1 MILKLKKRAQA
12 TGLAKKIVA
21 VALVLAILCTITAF
35 AAEPASYYVELDDG
49 TTKTTIQTS
58 STSPERILSEAG
70 YELTALDELDLSKFI
85 PGEDSFIGIERS
97 PLVGVN
103 DVKGTVYFTFD
114 GTVAQAI
121 DIANVQVGEN
131 DLINYSE
138 DQRVT
143 DGMIISVARAFPVA
157 VAYHGK
163 HINLEMAVG
172 TVADAIEKAGV
183 TVGEN
188 DVVSHDY
195 DEVLSSGM
203 VIFVDE
209 VIYETRTV
217 TETIKF
223 EKTTKKD
230 SKLTVGTK
238 KITTKGEDGEKEV
251 VYKEKYVNGVL
262 IDTKVESETVT
273 KKPVTQVTSVGTKK
287 VYDVKAKGKAI
298 STMGTVELDSN
309 GIPKDYKNVISGSA
323 TAYYGGGTT
332 ASGRP
337 AKVGHVAV
345 NPEVIPYGT
354 KLYIVA
360 TDGTVYGYA
369 IAADTGGFVDHPTN
383 TVVDVYLDTYDDC
396 VQWGRKNVNVYVLG

>member
-1 MILKLKKRAQA
+1 MILKLKKKAGA
-12 TGLAKKIVA
+12 MSLTKKIIA
-21 VALVLAILCTITAF
+21 IALVLAIISTITAF
-35 AAEPASYYVELDDG
+35 AAETASYYVELDDG
-49 TTKTTIQTS
+49 TTKTTIYTS
-58 STSPERILSEAG
+58 STSPEKILSEAG
-70 YELTALDELDLSKFI
+70 YELSALDKLDLSGFI
-85 PGEDSFIGIERS
+85 PGEDSFISIERS

-103 DVKGTVYFTFD
+103 DAKGTVYFTFD

-121 DIANVQVGEN
+121 DIANVEVGEN
-131 DLINYSE
+131 DLVNYSE
-138 DQRVT
+138 NQLVT

-183 TVGEN
+183 TIGEN
-188 DVVSHDY
+188 DVVSHNY
-195 DEVLSSGM
+195 DEVVSSGM

-209 VIYETRTV
+209 VVYENRTV

-223 EKTTKKD
+223 DKTTKKD
-230 SKLTVGTK
+230 SKLTKGTT

-262 IDTKVESETVT
+262 IDSVVESETVT
-273 KKPVTQVTSVGTKK
+273 KKPVTEVTSIGTKK

-298 STMGTVELDSN
+298 STLGSVELDSN
-309 GIPKDYKNVISGSA
+309 GVPKKYKDVISGSS
-323 TAYYGGGTT
+323 TAYYGGGST

-345 NPEVIPYGT
+345 DPNVIPYGT

-369 IAADTGGFVDHPTN
+369 IAADTGGFVDHSSN
-383 TVVDVYLDTYDDC
+383 TVVDVYLDTYEDC
-396 VQWGRKNVNVYVLG
+396 VQWGRKNVNIYVLG

>member
-12 TGLAKKIVA
+12 TGLTKKIVA
-21 VALVLAILCTITAF
+21 IALVLAILCTITAF
-35 AAEPASYYVELDDG
+35 AAEPASYLVELDDG

-58 STSPERILSEAG
+58 STSPEKILSEAG
-70 YELTALDELDLSKFI
+70 YELTALDELDLSKFN

-121 DIANVQVGEN
+121 DIANIKVGEN

-138 DQRVT
+138 DQKVT

-157 VAYHGK
+157 VAYHGR

-172 TVADAIEKAGV
+172 TVADAIAKAGV

-195 DEVLSSGM
+195 DEVLSRGM
-203 VIFVDE
+203 VIFIDE
-209 VIYETRTV
+209 VVYETRTV
-217 TETIKF
+217 KETIEF

-287 VYDVKAKGKAI
+287 AYDVKAKGKAI

-309 GIPKDYKNVISGSA
+309 GVPKNYKKVVAGSS
-323 TAYYGGGTT
+323 TAYYGGGNT

-345 NPEVIPYGT
+345 NPEIIPYGT
-354 KLYIVA
+354 ELYIIA

-369 IAADTGGFVDHPTN
+369 IAADTGGFVNHSTN
-383 TVVDVYLDTYDDC
+383 TVVDVYLDTYEDC

>member
-21 VALVLAILCTITAF
+21 TALVLAILCTITAF

-58 STSPERILSEAG
+58 STSPEKILSEAG
-70 YELTALDELDLSKFI
+70 YELTALDELDLSSFI
-85 PGEDSFIGIERS
+85 PGEDSLIIVKRS

-103 DVKGTVYFTFD
+103 DVKGTVYFTFE

-121 DIANVQVGEN
+121 DIAEIKVGEN

-209 VIYETRTV
+209 VIYETRTQ

-238 KITTKGEDGEKEV
+238 KITTEGVDGEKEV

-262 IDTKVESETVT
+262 IDTKIESETVT
-273 KKPVTQVTSVGTKK
+273 KKPVTQVTSIGTKK
-287 VYDVKAKGKAI
+287 AYDVKAKGKAI

-309 GIPKDYKNVISGSA
+309 GIPKNYTKVVSGSS

-345 NPEVIPYGT
+345 NPEIIPYGT

-383 TVVDVYLDTYDDC
+383 TVVDVYFDSYDDC
-396 VQWGRKNVNVYVLG
+396 AKWGRRDVTIYVLD

>member
-21 VALVLAILCTITAF
+21 IALVLALLCTITAF
-35 AAEPASYYVELDDG
+35 AAEPASYLVELDDG
-49 TTKTTIQTS
+49 TTKTTIETS
-58 STSPERILSEAG
+58 STSPEKILSEAG
-70 YELTALDELDLSKFI
+70 YELSALDELDLSGFI
-85 PGEDSFIGIERS
+85 PGEDSVIGIERS
-97 PLVGVN
+97 TLVGVN
-103 DVKGTVYFTFD
+103 DARSTIYFTFE

-121 DIANVQVGEN
+121 DVANVEVGEN

-157 VAYHGK
+157 VAYHGN
-163 HINLEMAVG
+163 HISLEMAVG

-195 DEVLSSGM
+195 DEVVSSGM

-217 TETIKF
+217 TEKIAF

-230 SKLTVGTK
+230 SKLTIGTK

-262 IDTKVESETVT
+262 IDTKIESETVT
-273 KKPVTQVTSVGTKK
+273 KKSVTQVTSEIGR
-287 VYDVKAKGKAI
+287 
-298 STMGTVELDSN
+298 
-309 GIPKDYKNVISGSA
+309 
-323 TAYYGGGTT
+323 
-332 ASGRP
+332 ASCRER
-337 AKVGHVAV
+337 V
-345 NPEVIPYGT
+345 
-354 KLYIVA
+354 
-360 TDGTVYGYA
+360 
-369 IAADTGGFVDHPTN
+369 
-383 TVVDVYLDTYDDC
+383 
-396 VQWGRKNVNVYVLG
+396 